1 MDHDLESLNFSLSD
15 LVLMKVESRPESGW
29 WGVGTSGGLKRNE
42 RICVRNNVRNL
53 ASKSGEI

>member
-42 RICVRNNVRNL
+42 RSCVSNK
-53 ASKSGEI
+53 ASCLLGRI